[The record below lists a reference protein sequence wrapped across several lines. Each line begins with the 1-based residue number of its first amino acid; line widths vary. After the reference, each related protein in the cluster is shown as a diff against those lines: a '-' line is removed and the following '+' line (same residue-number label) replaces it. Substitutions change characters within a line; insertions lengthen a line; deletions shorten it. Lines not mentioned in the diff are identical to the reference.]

1 MAKYYFWICHCIFRN
16 KLSPDPVQMAH
27 YQFAGIVPEVHSAS
41 LAVAEPPAGGTL
53 VRRLAIKVLFDMIK
67 TGTRMVSQI
76 ELSTELIVR
85 DSIRML

>member
-53 VRRLAIKVLFDMIK
+53 VR
-67 TGTRMVSQI
+67 
-76 ELSTELIVR
+76 
-85 DSIRML
+85 